1 MSCFGI
7 ECSVNKLV
15 FTAPSIGT
23 TGQGIGSCLP
33 GLAAHLDQS
42 TRQHK
47 KEGIT
52 LAARTS
58 KKKERMQGQRREVKQ
73 LSPTQ
78 YIGSEA
84 EWGKAEEPPSW
95 VPIRVKKEDE
105 RRFHER

>member
-1 MSCFGI
+1 LLTWIGCSSFFPGI
-7 ECSVNKLV
+7 
-15 FTAPSIGT
+15 
-23 TGQGIGSCLP
+23 
-33 GLAAHLDQS
+33 QS
-42 TRQHK
+42 TR

-84 EWGKAEEPPSW
+84 EWGKAEEPPSLF
-95 VPIRVKKEDE
+95 IS
-105 RRFHER
+105 